1 MSETANR
8 PQPPA
13 TSAPPQRTVVVIGS
27 GIAGLSAAVSAA
39 EALAGTQGPQG
50 SRGEE
55 AGEAGEARVVVV
67 ERAEPHEAGG
77 NTRWTSAYLRLDD
90 VYEPGDSF
98 VEDILAFS
106 DGRTPAAYVET
117 LLDLLPETMEWIQ
130 EHGVRFRRLPTY
142 FINSSR
148 RRLQPVGGGEALLAA
163 LRPAAERLGVRFR
176 YGTTAHRLVRDD
188 AGRVSG
194 VVVAGP
200 DGEETLPADSVIIAS
215 GGFEGDTD
223 ALSEALGKDASG
235 LRPIAPGVLFNK
247 GEGIRMALEAGARAG
262 GQWDSFHA
270 EPVDPRSPDPEALV
284 MVFPYGILVN
294 ERGERFVDEGRG
306 TVDETYE
313 STARAI
319 WQQPGG
325 TAYFLTDR
333 SFESVTARDRGLLTT
348 AKPVVADSLE
358 DLGRRLGL
366 PAEKLAETVA
376 TFNSS
381 VRQGGFDWRQPDGK
395 GTEGL
400 DPPKSNWAVP
410 LADPPFLAYPI
421 VCAIVFTF
429 GGLETTEQ
437 AEVVDGTGAPI
448 PGLYAAGECTG
459 IYHGK
464 YPGGTSVLRGMIFGR
479 IAGRHAA
486 RALSRS

>member
-1 MSETANR
+1 MTETANG
-8 PQPPA
+8 PASSA
-13 TSAPPQRTVVVIGS
+13 TSAAQRRTVVVIGS

-39 EALAGTQGPQG
+39 EAL
-50 SRGEE
+50 EE
-55 AGEAGEARVVVV
+55 GQEARVVVV

-106 DGRTPAAYVET
+106 GGRTSAEYVET

-142 FINSSR
+142 FINSNR

-176 YGTTAHRLVRDD
+176 YGTTAQRLVKDPS
-188 AGRVSG
+188 GRING
-194 VVVAGP
+194 VLVHGP
-200 DGEETLPADSVIIAS
+200 DGEETIPADSVIIAS
-215 GGFEGDTD
+215 GGFEGDAE
-223 ALSEALGKDASG
+223 ALSEALGRDASG
-235 LRPIAPGVLFNK
+235 LRPIAPGVRFNK
-247 GEGIRMALEAGARAG
+247 GEGIRMALDAGAKAG
-262 GQWDSFHA
+262 GQWDNFHA
-270 EPVDPRSPDPEALV
+270 EPVDPRSSDPEALV

-294 ERGERFVDEGRG
+294 EKGERFIDEAQG

-319 WQQPGG
+319 WSQPGG
-325 TAYFLTDR
+325 TAYFVTDR
-333 SFESVTARDRGLLTT
+333 SFESVTSRERGLLTT
-348 AKPVVADSLE
+348 AKPVVAGSLD
-358 DLGRRLGL
+358 DLARELGL
-366 PAEKLAETVA
+366 PAQKLTETVA
-376 TFNSS
+376 AYNASAPHT
-381 VRQGGFDWRQPDGK
+381 GFDWRRPDGK
-395 GTEGL
+395 RTEGL

-429 GGLETTEQ
+429 GGLETTAD
-437 AEVVDGTGAPI
+437 AEVVDETGAPI

-479 IAGRHAA
+479 AAGRHAA
-486 RALSRS
+486 RTMALS